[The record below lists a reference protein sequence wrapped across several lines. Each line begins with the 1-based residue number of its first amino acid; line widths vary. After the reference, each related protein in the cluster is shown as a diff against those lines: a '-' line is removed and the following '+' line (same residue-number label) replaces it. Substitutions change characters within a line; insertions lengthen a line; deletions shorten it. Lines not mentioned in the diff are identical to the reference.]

1 MSGDMQLVPEMGEL
15 VWSVL
20 SLLVLLGLIGGLVLA
35 VVVISW
41 RASGRDEALRRIEQR
56 LDRLE
61 QGRADGE

>member
-1 MSGDMQLVPEMGEL
+1 MGGVMQLMPDMAEL
-15 VWSVL
+15 VWSLV

-41 RASGRDEALRRIEQR
+41 RASGRDEALRRIEHR

-61 QGRADGE
+61 QGGADGE